1 MPKAEQLLFFPFYPD
16 DFLLDELVERMTTE
30 EVGAYWLLLC
40 RAWKQSPA
48 GSLPADD
55 DVLAHWAR
63 LTPDRWAVV
72 RPAVLAPFRRQ
83 SDGRFY
89 QPRMVLEH
97 RKSIS
102 IQRSRKNGG
111 KAGAEKRWKSNDSN
125 NINRSPIGEPKDTY
139 RTPIAIEG
147 GREEWREERKED
159 SGDCA
164 SPGDAPPPLLQTPKT
179 PPKKHSD
186 SGGLAPLS
194 DIPLPGNGI
203 ITPMRREAN
212 AAPPPTIRPRAFEA
226 TRNMLIDWMHP
237 CRLSRPP
244 DEDLCSKL
252 LAILGGDGDAQLA
265 TLAAWLKSLHGVKDP
280 RSIQSWG
287 WFVKLLQAEP
297 PAHEQ
302 SA

>member
-63 LTPDRWAVV
+63 LTPDRWAAV

-111 KAGAEKRWKSNDSN
+111 KAGAEKRWKSRDN
-125 NINRSPIGEPKDTY
+125 NKMDGIPIGEPKVGY
-139 RTPIAIEG
+139 RTPIAMEG
-147 GREEWREERKED
+147 GREGGKKGGKKE
-159 SGDCA
+159 SGDSSGSE
-164 SPGDAPPPLLQTPKT
+164 SPPPPLLQTPKT
-179 PPKKHSD
+179 HPNAN
-186 SGGLAPLS
+186 GLAALGS
-194 DIPLPGNGI
+194 IPLPSGIVPAQRERNGS
-203 ITPMRREAN
+203 
-212 AAPPPTIRPRAFEA
+212 PPPSVYARAEA
-226 TRNMLIDWMHP
+226 ITAVRHMLIDWLHP
-237 CRLSRPP
+237 HRLSKPP
-244 DEDLCSKL
+244 DNALCARL
-252 LAILGGDGDAQLA
+252 LGMLGGDSNTELELLA
-265 TLAAWLKSLHGVKDP
+265 GWLRGLHGAKDP
-280 RSIQSWG
+280 RAIQSWG
-287 WFVKLLQAEP
+287 WFPALLEQEP
-297 PAHEQ
+297 PAKGQ
-302 SA
+302 GA